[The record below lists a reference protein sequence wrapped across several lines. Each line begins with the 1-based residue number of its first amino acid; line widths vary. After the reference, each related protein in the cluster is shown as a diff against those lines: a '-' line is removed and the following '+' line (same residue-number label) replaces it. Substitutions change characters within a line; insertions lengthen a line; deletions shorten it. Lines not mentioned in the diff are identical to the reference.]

1 MAQKY
6 YWLKLKNDFFD
17 DDVISWLEEQE
28 HGSEYVLFYLKLC
41 LKSLKTDGIL
51 IRNVGEMIVPYDA
64 KRLSEIT
71 RTKFDTVVVA
81 MELLKKIGLIEVL
94 DCGELYLTQVSQMTG
109 SETTKAALMR
119 RSREKKKLEVTETP
133 CISED
138 GNNVTQ
144 SLPEEGNNVDTE
156 IRDKSLEIRDKN
168 NKTSTKSMNVN
179 YQAIADM
186 YHSICTSY
194 PKLRG
199 LSEKRKKAIKARAR
213 VHPIEDFQRVFEN
226 AEASVFLKGSNN
238 HDWSADFDWMMKD
251 SNFDKILEGK
261 YNNDYGGDKHGKGR
275 KSPETY
281 AGEVV
286 I

>member
-1 MAQKY
+1 MPQAQKY

-94 DCGELYLTQVSQMTG
+94 DCGELYLTQVNQMTG
-109 SETTKAALMR
+109 SETTKAAIMR
-119 RSREKKKLEVTETP
+119 RSREKKKLESAETP
-133 CISED
+133 CISDD

-144 SLPEEGNNVDTE
+144 LLPENSKNVDTE

-168 NKTSTKSMNVN
+168 NKTSSKSMNVN
-179 YQAIADM
+179 YQQIVDM
-186 YHSICTSY
+186 YHSICKSY
-194 PKLRG
+194 PVLRSI
-199 LSEKRKKAIKARAR
+199 SESRKKAIRARAR
-213 VHPIEDFQRVFEN
+213 VYPIEAFQQVFEN
-226 AEASVFLKGSNN
+226 AEASSFLKGSNN
-238 HDWSADFDWMMKD
+238 RDWSADFDWMMKD
-251 SNFDKILEGK
+251 KNFTKILEG
-261 YNNDYGGDKHGKGR
+261 NYGGISHGTGR
-275 KSPETY
+275 ESPETY